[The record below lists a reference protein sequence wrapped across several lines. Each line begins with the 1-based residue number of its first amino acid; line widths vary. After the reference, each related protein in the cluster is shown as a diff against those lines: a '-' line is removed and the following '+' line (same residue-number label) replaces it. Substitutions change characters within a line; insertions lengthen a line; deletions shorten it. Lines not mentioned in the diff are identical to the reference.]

1 MAWVGC
7 VNYSRT
13 DLDQLSKLHSALQD
27 DDPQRGERQSYWSRR
42 RRIARQSAIER
53 QQDLR
58 ERDALRGYRINIKQV
73 VLAFVVEFFIIGI
86 VLTGQYLY
94 AAQIH
99 DASRFMIMQTM
110 LYPVALAMVELARV
124 PLALA
129 VRIQKSWNIQLA
141 ALLGVAC
148 AVVVT
153 SASLYQIGNFTFSP
167 RLQSVHESS
176 NRLAAARE
184 RRDEFVVQKRAA
196 QASLD
201 QQNKDWNVL
210 SERYNTLSSQLNSQ
224 PGQTCTPTS
233 KTSSDGSQ
241 TTTQTCKLNP
251 ALKTLQTEI
260 SDVKGKL
267 SQAEVVG
274 RQAQAELAKYDER
287 PQNETVSKAEA
298 DYRES
303 VYQSPL
309 HSYTAMLFNKDPQDV
324 SEGEVKTLEWYLI
337 LIPSI
342 AAALSSTLIA
352 MTAVH
357 RIKTPKIEAPTKMP
371 DEAMTYLLG
380 PLVKTLEQEAKNAVS
395 AAVNAQVNQTK
406 AKPPPE
412 PAKV

>member
-42 RRIARQSAIER
+42 RRIARRSAIER

-148 AVVVT
+148 AVVVN

-167 RLQSVHESS
+167 RLQSVHANQATDWRPPESVAMS
-176 NRLAAARE
+176 LLFKNE
-184 RRDEFVVQKRAA
+184 RPKPH
-196 QASLD
+196 
-201 QQNKDWNVL
+201 WI
-210 SERYNTLSSQLNSQ
+210 
-224 PGQTCTPTS
+224 S
-233 KTSSDGSQ
+233 KTRIGMCFPNV
-241 TTTQTCKLNP
+241 TTP
-251 ALKTLQTEI
+251 
-260 SDVKGKL
+260 
-267 SQAEVVG
+267 
-274 RQAQAELAKYDER
+274 
-287 PQNETVSKAEA
+287 
-298 DYRES
+298 
-303 VYQSPL
+303 
-309 HSYTAMLFNKDPQDV
+309 
-324 SEGEVKTLEWYLI
+324 
-337 LIPSI
+337 
-342 AAALSSTLIA
+342 
-352 MTAVH
+352 
-357 RIKTPKIEAPTKMP
+357 
-371 DEAMTYLLG
+371 
-380 PLVKTLEQEAKNAVS
+380 
-395 AAVNAQVNQTK
+395 
-406 AKPPPE
+406 
-412 PAKV
+412 